1 MNRPINSEPRR
12 LPQDRGV
19 YYFAQSAFNVMDA
32 VARKIDHLN
41 LQALSP
47 EDRNSFVIA
56 LKNLKQTVQNKLDT
70 PSQQNSNLVWK

>member
-1 MNRPINSEPRR
+1 MNRPVNSEPRR

-47 EDRNSFVIA
+47 EDRENFRIA
-56 LKNLKQTVQNKLDT
+56 LENLKQTIQNKLET
-70 PSQQNSNLVWK
+70 APRQNSNLV

>member
-12 LPQDRGV
+12 LAQDRGV
-19 YYFAQSAFNVMDA
+19 YYFAQSTFNVMDA

-47 EDRNSFVIA
+47 EDRENFRIA
-56 LKNLKQTVQNKLDT
+56 LENIKQTIQNKLDA
-70 PSQQNSNLVWK
+70 PSQQNSNLV